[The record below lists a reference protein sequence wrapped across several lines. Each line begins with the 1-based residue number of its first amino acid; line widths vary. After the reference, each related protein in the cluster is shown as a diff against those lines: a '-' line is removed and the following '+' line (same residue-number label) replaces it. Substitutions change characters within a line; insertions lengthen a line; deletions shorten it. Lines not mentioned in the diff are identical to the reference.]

1 MVCHVYFFLPVALI
15 KNPRSKKDLKKYLA
29 YIKDGDRNFLCIFSE
44 LINTLRET
52 SRALC
57 QQSEKWGEEWPP
69 TESRFRIQ
77 R

>member
-1 MVCHVYFFLPVALI
+1 MAIATF
-15 KNPRSKKDLKKYLA
+15 SK
-29 YIKDGDRNFLCIFSE
+29 

-69 TESRFRIQ
+69 TESCVRIHDSTWLAVLTDEASIHIQ
-77 R
+77 LIAASCKQPIHLHPSL